1 MTSHPQDKADKSIR
15 LPEKG
20 VGFVTIAK
28 GICYNDKKDL
38 LHQDGCMG
46 GFQVLQQKVDIS
58 GCRRWNRKNN
68 EVVKETLHI
77 CSTIIILLPSGCEPR
92 AGKYL
97 IESVTQ
103 ARRPY
108 WRRDV
113 PPMSR
118 SLPNRKLICRQPKT
132 KKQYEADIF
141 AKSFFCCKIV
151 TRRSGGVAC
160 IVRCVMPAQVWNLWC
175 MVVCCTYEIGWS
187 LMLHLMSGVL
197 CCAYEIGWF
206 LILHLMYGVLRVR
219 MRYDGLR

>member
-46 GFQVLQQKVDIS
+46 GVQVLQQKVDIS

-77 CSTIIILLPSGCEPR
+77 CSTIIILLPTGCEPR
-92 AGKYL
+92 AGKCL
-97 IESVTQ
+97 IESMTQ

-141 AKSFFCCKIV
+141 AKSFFLPYDCYKTGWGCCMYR
-151 TRRSGGVAC
+151 TMCYASSG
-160 IVRCVMPAQVWNLWC
+160 MK
-175 MVVCCTYEIGWS
+175 
-187 LMLHLMSGVL
+187 H
-197 CCAYEIGWF
+197 
-206 LILHLMYGVLRVR
+206 YGTCGAWWYVVR
-219 MRYDGLR
+219 MR

>member
-1 MTSHPQDKADKSIR
+1 MISHPQDKADKSIR

-113 PPMSR
+113 PPMSW
-118 SLPNRKLICRQPKT
+118 SLSIRKLICRQPKT

-141 AKSFFCCKIV
+141 AKSFFCLEIV
-151 TRRSGGVAC
+151 TRRSGGCCMYRTMCYAGASVKHYGTCGAWW
-160 IVRCVMPAQVWNLWC
+160 QV
-175 MVVCCTYEIGWS
+175 
-187 LMLHLMSGVL
+187 
-197 CCAYEIGWF
+197 
-206 LILHLMYGVLRVR
+206 VR
-219 MRYDGLR
+219 MR

>member
-46 GFQVLQQKVDIS
+46 GVQVLQQKVDIS

-92 AGKYL
+92 ARKYL

-103 ARRPY
+103 ARREGE
-108 WRRDV
+108 
-113 PPMSR
+113 MSLQCQGVCPLENSFVANQR
-118 SLPNRKLICRQPKT
+118 PKNSTRPIFLQRAFFLTVILVRLVEPLGTLSTPIKLV
-132 KKQYEADIF
+132 F
-141 AKSFFCCKIV
+141 A
-151 TRRSGGVAC
+151 
-160 IVRCVMPAQVWNLWC
+160 
-175 MVVCCTYEIGWS
+175 
-187 LMLHLMSGVL
+187 
-197 CCAYEIGWF
+197 
-206 LILHLMYGVLRVR
+206 
-219 MRYDGLR
+219 

>member
-46 GFQVLQQKVDIS
+46 GVQVLQQKVDIS

-92 AGKYL
+92 ARKYL

-103 ARRPY
+103 ARREGE
-108 WRRDV
+108 
-113 PPMSR
+113 MSLQCQGVYPLKNSFVAIQR
-118 SLPNRKLICRQPKT
+118 TNNSTRPLNLQKT
-132 KKQYEADIF
+132 FF
-141 AKSFFCCKIV
+141 A
-151 TRRSGGVAC
+151 
-160 IVRCVMPAQVWNLWC
+160 VRLLQ
-175 MVVCCTYEIGWS
+175 
-187 LMLHLMSGVL
+187 
-197 CCAYEIGWF
+197 
-206 LILHLMYGVLRVR
+206 
-219 MRYDGLR
+219 DGLRVLHVSYDVLCRLRYGTCGAWWYVARMR

>member
-1 MTSHPQDKADKSIR
+1 MPLPRQNLRSELSELSLWQIQCRFPPHLMISHPQDKADKSIR

-92 AGKYL
+92 ARKYL
-97 IESVTQ
+97 IEYRRILLMHIYH
-103 ARRPY
+103 AR
-108 WRRDV
+108 V
-113 PPMSR
+113 
-118 SLPNRKLICRQPKT
+118 C
-132 KKQYEADIF
+132 
-141 AKSFFCCKIV
+141 
-151 TRRSGGVAC
+151 AC
-160 IVRCVMPAQVWNLWC
+160 DRMYRFTVNSAV
-175 MVVCCTYEIGWS
+175 Y
-187 LMLHLMSGVL
+187 MLD
-197 CCAYEIGWF
+197 CAYY
-206 LILHLMYGVLRVR
+206 LL
-219 MRYDGLR
+219 